1 MPEQVAGFAFWE
13 IGFDQDGRRTG
24 PVTVET
30 LTRECAD
37 QRITDLFMF
46 SHGWNNSRQHA
57 LDLYERFFNEVRSLV
72 DHPPAPLATDRRIGL
87 AGIIWPSMRWADEAV
102 PDAGGA
108 ASFDAAMRSDPELV
122 RDLASVYPAEQ
133 REVIEELAGLLDEQP
148 EEPEALDRFQQLMAA
163 LVTAPD
169 ADDAP
174 EDNGESALLEESPER
189 VFDAFASVAPARAT
203 GGAAAF
209 GDGLARL
216 WRGAKEAL
224 RQATYWQM
232 KKRAGSVGKSGLG
245 PLIGEVHA
253 ALPSLRV
260 HLIGHSFG
268 ARLVSFALAGLPGAA
283 QPGGSPVKSLFLLQG
298 AFSHFAF
305 ADELPWDPSRGGTL
319 AGMAGRV
326 DGPLVV
332 THTLSDLA
340 VGRLYP
346 MASLVVREDAAA
358 ADDRFFR
365 WAAMGH
371 DGAQEVQ
378 ATELPIGGAGE
389 AYQFADGRFT
399 NLDANLV
406 IAKGRPPTGSH
417 SDIVHPELAWTAL
430 AAARVAGP

>member
-1 MPEQVAGFAFWE
+1 MPGQVAGFAFWE
-13 IGFDQDGRRTG
+13 VDFDEDGRHTG
-24 PVTVET
+24 PVATET

-37 QRITDLFMF
+37 QGITDLFVF
-46 SHGWNNSRQHA
+46 CHGWNNSRERA
-57 LDLYERFFNEVRSLV
+57 LDLVERFFDEVRLLV
-72 DHPPAPLATDRRIGL
+72 DEAPAPLAAGRTIGL
-87 AGIIWPSMRWADEAV
+87 LGIVWPSMRWADEAV
-102 PDAGGA
+102 ADAGGA
-108 ASFDAAMRSDPELV
+108 ASFESASRSDGELV
-122 RDLASVYPAEQ
+122 RDLVAVYPAEQ
-133 REVIEELAGLLDEQP
+133 LGVIEELARLLYEQP
-148 EEPEALDRFQQLMAA
+148 DDPAALGRFQELMGA
-163 LVTAPD
+163 LTTAPD
-169 ADDAP
+169 AEEAL
-174 EDNGESALLEESPER
+174 EDNGESALLDESAEQ
-189 VFDAFASVAPARAT
+189 VFDAFASVAPVRAT

-232 KKRAGSVGKSGLG
+232 KKRAGSIGKSGLG
-245 PLIGEVHA
+245 PFIGKVHT

-268 ARLVSFALAGLPGAA
+268 ARLVSFALAGLPDGAA
-283 QPGGSPVKSLFLLQG
+283 QPDASPVKSLLLLQG

-305 ADELPWDPSRGGTL
+305 ANELPWDRSRGGVL
-319 AGMAGRV
+319 AGMARRV

-340 VGRLYP
+340 VGKLYP

-378 ATELPIGGAGE
+378 ATDTPIGGPGE
-389 AYQFADGRFT
+389 PYQFADGRFT

-406 IAKGRPPTGSH
+406 IAKGRPPSGSH
-417 SDIVHPELAWTAL
+417 SDIVHPELAWAAL
-430 AAARVAGP
+430 VAARIA